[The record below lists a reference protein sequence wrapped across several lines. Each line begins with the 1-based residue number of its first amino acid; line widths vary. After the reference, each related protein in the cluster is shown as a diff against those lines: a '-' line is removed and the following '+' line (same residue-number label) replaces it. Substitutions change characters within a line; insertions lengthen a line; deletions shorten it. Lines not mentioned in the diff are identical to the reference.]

1 MAIWIHGND
10 LLLVV
15 PLRERSNAGS
25 GLSVGEIGLVRDVE
39 LTASDSKR
47 VVDRI
52 RASVSSNCCTKSVK
66 SLQNGY
72 CCHYEHTIT
81 STDSV
86 IMPRH
91 NNRTTNG
98 RVFGAPLHRQ
108 GVNARLTGV
117 RSQDDF

>member
-1 MAIWIHGND
+1 MCPSDGDGGPDLDIFLVHGPLEQPRRKMAIWIHGND

-25 GLSVGEIGLVRDVE
+25 GLGVGEIGLVCDVE
-39 LTASDSKR
+39 VLASDSKR

-52 RASVSSNCCTKSVK
+52 RASVSSNCCIKSVK

-86 IMPRH
+86 IMP
-91 NNRTTNG
+91 
-98 RVFGAPLHRQ
+98 
-108 GVNARLTGV
+108 
-117 RSQDDF
+117 

>member
-25 GLSVGEIGLVRDVE
+25 GLGVGEIGLVCDVE
-39 LTASDSKR
+39 VLASDSKR

-52 RASVSSNCCTKSVK
+52 RASVSSNCCIKSVK
-66 SLQNGY
+66 SLEKGY

-98 RVFGAPLHRQ
+98 RVFGAPLHGQ

-117 RSQDDF
+117 